1 MVSGCTKTDQ
11 RLLVK
16 FNVSYD
22 LENVGKLD
30 GILYILELDV
40 DGNRVV
46 KVGLT
51 RRDNICERVCEIT
64 TSYFQQYRYFPY
76 VRPKRF
82 RHVVNVYAK
91 EQYILKYFKDK
102 KYKSEKKFS
111 GCEEL
116 LDVDVEQVVQV
127 YEQLIE
133 EDYANTKK
141 RGRKR
146 KQVGCAEEAGAGTT
160 GDAGGSVSEVDV
172 QSGGMEPIADEGS
185 TPKKKNWWD

>member
-1 MVSGCTKTDQ
+1 MVSGCAKTNQ
-11 RLLVK
+11 RILVK
-16 FNVSYD
+16 FSVSYD

-40 DGNRVV
+40 DGKRVV

-82 RHVVNVYAK
+82 RHVANVYAK
-91 EQYILKYFKDK
+91 EQYILKYFRDK

-172 QSGGMEPIADEGS
+172 QPDGVESAVDEGS

>member
-1 MVSGCTKTDQ
+1 M
-11 RLLVK
+11 K
-16 FNVSYD
+16 FSVSYD

-30 GILYILELDV
+30 GILYILEIEV
-40 DGNRVV
+40 DGKLVV

-64 TSYFQQYRYFPY
+64 TSYFQQYRHFPY

-82 RHVVNVYAK
+82 RQVVNVYAK
-91 EQYILKYFKDK
+91 EQYILKCFRDK

-116 LDVDVEQVVQV
+116 LDVDVDQVVQV

-146 KQVGCAEEAGAGTT
+146 KQKGSTEEIGAGTT
-160 GDAGGSVSEVDV
+160 GDAGGSVPEMDV
-172 QSGGMEPIADEGS
+172 QSNGVESVANEGS
-185 TPKKKNWWD
+185 TSKKKNWWD